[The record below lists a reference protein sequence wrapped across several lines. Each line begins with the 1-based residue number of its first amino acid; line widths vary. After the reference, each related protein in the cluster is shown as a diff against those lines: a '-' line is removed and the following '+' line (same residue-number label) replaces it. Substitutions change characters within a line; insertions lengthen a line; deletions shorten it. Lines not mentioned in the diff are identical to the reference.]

1 MAEERDGRIP
11 VMAQSS
17 SVVTIPSYIHE
28 ASTLF
33 ASHEMDF
40 EREREGVIDE

>member
-1 MAEERDGRIP
+1 MAEERDGKIP

-17 SVVTIPSYIHE
+17 SVVTIPNYIHE